1 MDKDEFDRLSPE
13 ERKAHLER
21 IERIIM
27 APGHWPDVNTLQLGL
42 LLRAGGDR
50 PVPPDEIML
59 AMQNWFGINPQE
71 LADICKPMIEKEWL
85 SVDAEGSF
93 HTTPLGREVLDMH
106 KSPLSKAVMWS
117 IRSGLTNMEEKN
129 EDGDP

>member
-21 IERIIM
+21 VERIIM
-27 APGHWPDVNTLQLGL
+27 APGHWPDVNSLQLGL
-42 LLRAGGDR
+42 LLRAGGDL

-59 AMQNWFGINPQE
+59 SMQNWFGINPQE
-71 LADICKPMIEKEWL
+71 WL

-93 HTTPLGREVLDMH
+93 QTTPLGREVLDMH
-106 KSPLSKAVMWS
+106 KSPLTKAVMWS